1 MPRYDSEDNET
12 HDPDDSQQEARI
24 LPLFPLPDV
33 ILFPGQV
40 MPLHI
45 FEPRYRQMMRDL
57 LDNSGEVILG
67 TVLGEDKEQLTELA
81 PVQPVAGLG
90 RLQKY
95 QALEDG
101 RFLVMILG
109 EKRVRIRPHIGN
121 ELYPQARVKEID
133 DTHGPIS
140 DQHLT
145 WLQDS
150 IHSIKQDVQLPEGTS
165 ALQLSDLLMMIT
177 PMPIEQ
183 RYELYALPTLE
194 ERIDKVLAMQTHTDE
209 DDNLD

>member
-1 MPRYDSEDNET
+1 MPRNENEDNEPT
-12 HDPDDSQQEARI
+12 DPGDPLLKARI

-40 MPLHI
+40 IPLHI

-121 ELYPQARVKEID
+121 ELYPHARIEEID
-133 DTHGPIS
+133 DSHGPIS
-140 DQHLT
+140 DQQLT

-150 IHSIKQDVQLPEGTS
+150 IHSIKQDVDLPEGTS

-177 PMPIEQ
+177 PMSVEK
-183 RYELYALPTLE
+183 RYELYAIPTLE
-194 ERIDKVLAMQTHTDE
+194 ERIDRVLAMQPHTDE
-209 DDNLD
+209 DEILD

>member
-1 MPRYDSEDNET
+1 MAPYESEDNEP
-12 HDPDDSQQEARI
+12 HDPADQQMEARI

-133 DTHGPIS
+133 DSHGPIS
-140 DQHLT
+140 EQQLT

-177 PMPIEQ
+177 PMSIEQ
-183 RYELYALPTLE
+183 RYEIYALPTLE

>member
-1 MPRYDSEDNET
+1 MPPYESEYNEP
-12 HDPDDSQQEARI
+12 HDPADQQMEARI

-133 DTHGPIS
+133 DSHGPIS
-140 DQHLT
+140 EQQLT

-177 PMPIEQ
+177 PMSIEQ
-183 RYELYALPTLE
+183 RYEMYALPTLE
-194 ERIDKVLAMQTHTDE
+194 ERIDKVLAIQIHTDE

>member
-1 MPRYDSEDNET
+1 MPPYESEDNEP
-12 HDPDDSQQEARI
+12 HDPADQQMEARI

-133 DTHGPIS
+133 DSHGPIS
-140 DQHLT
+140 EQQLT

-183 RYELYALPTLE
+183 RYEIYALPTLE
-194 ERIDKVLAMQTHTDE
+194 ERIDKVLAMQIHTDE